1 MEDNSPIKEE
11 PVEGSQKLYIIFGGK
26 NVGAG
31 IAPFEFCNASKIL
44 NENRVFIR
52 DLSQTWYHM
61 GLPGLS
67 DDIDSTADYLKQ
79 LIQRYSPSE
88 TILVGNSMGG
98 FAAILFASL
107 VQNCR
112 AIAFAP
118 QTFIGPVKRLK
129 HGERRWR
136 SEIYSTYLKTLF
148 KQKYFDLSQL
158 DAAAS
163 NCRADIIVSAGH
175 KRDLAHAL
183 NLQHFSQITVHQYAY
198 KKHGIVKYLR
208 DQGELA
214 QILHGN
220 FNPSLKIPQDT

>member
-1 MEDNSPIKEE
+1 MQDTSPVREEPIK
-11 PVEGSQKLYIIFGGK
+11 GSQKLYIIFGGK
-26 NVGAG
+26 NAGTG
-31 IAPFEFCNASKIL
+31 IAPFEFCNASNIL

-52 DLSQTWYHM
+52 DLSQSWYHM

-67 DDIDSTADYLKQ
+67 NDIDSTANYLKQ

-118 QTFIGPVKRLK
+118 QTFISPQKRFANS
-129 HGERRWR
+129 ERRWKK
-136 SEIYSTYLKTLF
+136 ETYGTYLKTLF
-148 KQKYFDLSQL
+148 KKKYFDLSQL
-158 DAAAS
+158 DTNTS
-163 NCRADIIVSAGH
+163 DWQADIIVSAGH
-175 KRDLAHAL
+175 KRDMAHAL
-183 NLQHFSQITVHQYAY
+183 NVQNFPQVTVHQYNC
-198 KKHGIVKYLR
+198 KRHRIVKVLR

-220 FNPSLKIPQDT
+220 FNSSLKIPQDT